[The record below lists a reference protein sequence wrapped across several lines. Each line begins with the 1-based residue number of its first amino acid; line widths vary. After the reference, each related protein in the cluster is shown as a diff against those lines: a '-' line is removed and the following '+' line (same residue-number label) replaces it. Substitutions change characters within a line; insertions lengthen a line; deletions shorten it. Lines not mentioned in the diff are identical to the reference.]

1 MVRVAFKPTATIARN
16 QRTVS
21 RDGRD
26 IELRAR
32 GRHDPCVVGY
42 AVPLL
47 PAPALDG
54 VPELWFS
61 SFGFE
66 FGVGMQSLI
75 SYEVLHTHCHMLPG
89 RSRAHSSPASLDTVL
104 CAIEALV
111 LVCLAQM
118 SVAGCICVQ
127 GSETILPHL
136 VVSR

>member
-47 PAPALDG
+47 PVTAVPRHWAG
-54 VPELWFS
+54 VAAIPS
-61 SFGFE
+61 SAFNFEVGVKLTGFL
-66 FGVGMQSLI
+66 M
-75 SYEVLHTHCHMLPG
+75 
-89 RSRAHSSPASLDTVL
+89 
-104 CAIEALV
+104 
-111 LVCLAQM
+111 
-118 SVAGCICVQ
+118 GCCTPTATCCQ
-127 GSETILPHL
+127 E
-136 VVSR
+136 